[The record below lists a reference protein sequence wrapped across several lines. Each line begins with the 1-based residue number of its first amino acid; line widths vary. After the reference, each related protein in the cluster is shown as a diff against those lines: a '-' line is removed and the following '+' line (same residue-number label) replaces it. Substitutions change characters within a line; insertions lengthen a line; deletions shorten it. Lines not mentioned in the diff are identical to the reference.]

1 MDSRELTPTSSSES
15 DSSDLQPSD
24 VRGRARLQPGPKFR
38 ENNEHSSPSHHNAS
52 QPLLQLPNEVLCLIL
67 SLIRTHSPLR
77 FVDKKGYISWRERR
91 IRNVVAYQLGW
102 LNVTHVCRR
111 LRHTALGYP
120 ALWNRFD
127 IGESES
133 CMDWLPELL
142 QRSRNVPIDL
152 RLHPI
157 KLNDGVVTTL
167 GQPAISSRI
176 KSLFFPVLRTLLNNP
191 AHRLEKLDM
200 ILDKSSGVK
209 AMLSEDLF
217 SSHAPC
223 LRSLSLSGFD
233 LPWSALTF
241 HALTNLS
248 IVCAH
253 TEPGETPDIEYIWD
267 PSKAPAGVINKGLN
281 SSMKSAANTLR
292 LLPLLQTLTLK
303 HALPTE
309 DIDITDLPQISLP
322 HLRELEI
329 VQHTAKSCFLFLD
342 LLDVQQLRHFKISST
357 VSVEPRGEALWR
369 YYRPLARFT
378 SDFARCFPSL
388 ITELTT
394 RFTKSAVTIDA
405 SAASK
410 KTSRFDGKRIFVISL
425 HYAEDPSTLQAF
437 RHRHACLEPILDALP
452 LDKLK
457 SVSFYDDIIPEYWAH
472 IVDYSLW
479 SNIFDK
485 CSSAKIVSADSIAVT
500 PLIPLLGSC
509 NPRAP
514 AFPSLKKLKIET
526 DHVVREYFA
535 EGVERPATESYEFAH
550 EQCLLSRSG
559 HAPLLKELSLSIRG
573 LDEANFAD
581 VVKRTPSLSFCVSE
595 RFRCRL
601 PV

>member
-1 MDSRELTPTSSSES
+1 MDSRELKGPTSSSES
-15 DSSDLQPSD
+15 HSSDLELD
-24 VRGRARLQPGPKFR
+24 VRQPRLQPGPKFR
-38 ENNEHSSPSHHNAS
+38 ENDEHSSPSHHNAS
-52 QPLLQLPNEVLCLIL
+52 QPLLRLPNEVLCLIL
-67 SLIRTHSPLR
+67 SLIRTESPLR
-77 FVDKKGYISWRERR
+77 FVDEKDYISWRKRR

-127 IGESES
+127 IGESKG

-176 KSLFFPVLRTLLNNP
+176 KSLFVNDACDWFPVLRTLLNNP
-191 AHRLEKLDM
+191 AHRLERLDM

-209 AMLSEDLF
+209 AVLSEDLF

-267 PSKAPAGVINKGLN
+267 PSKAPVGVIHKGLN

-292 LLPLLQTLTLK
+292 LLPLLQTLTLE

-369 YYRPLARFT
+369 YYRSLARFT

-405 SAASK
+405 STASQN
-410 KTSRFDGKRIFVISL
+410 TSRFDSEIIFIISL

-457 SVSFYDDIIPEYWAH
+457 KLQH
-472 IVDYSLW
+472 IDLGLSTP
-479 SNIFDK
+479 
-485 CSSAKIVSADSIAVT
+485 SSAPRSCLSFPQEIEDKNGYQT
-500 PLIPLLGSC
+500 LGSR
-509 NPRAP
+509 PR
-514 AFPSLKKLKIET
+514 
-526 DHVVREYFA
+526 
-535 EGVERPATESYEFAH
+535 
-550 EQCLLSRSG
+550 RSG
-559 HAPLLKELSLSIRG
+559 IL
-573 LDEANFAD
+573 
-581 VVKRTPSLSFCVSE
+581 
-595 RFRCRL
+595 CRRRQKTNDRI
-601 PV
+601 V